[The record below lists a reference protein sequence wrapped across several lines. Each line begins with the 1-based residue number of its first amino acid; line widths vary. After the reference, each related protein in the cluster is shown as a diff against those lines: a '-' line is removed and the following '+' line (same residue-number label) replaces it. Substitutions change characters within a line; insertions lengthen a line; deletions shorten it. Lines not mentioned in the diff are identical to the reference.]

1 MKQQDL
7 RSGVDDDV
15 RAIASLLP
23 TLVIDLRFAALLHPQ
38 ERELGAAQ
46 LIALIALDEASEAG
60 LPVGQLAERVGIAIP
75 AASGVA
81 DRLEKGGYVERVRDL
96 RDRRVVL
103 LRPTDKGRE
112 ATRRL
117 RTALEDTV
125 ATALEGLDPGARE
138 QIVVALHE
146 VAAFSTRLHR

>member
-1 MKQQDL
+1 MNQQDP
-7 RSGVDDDV
+7 RNDIDDDA
-15 RAIASLLP
+15 REIASLLP

-81 DRLEKGGYVERVRDL
+81 DRLEKGGYVERVRDP

-103 LRPTDKGRE
+103 LRPTGKGRE

-125 ATALEGLDPGARE
+125 AAALEGLEPAAR
-138 QIVVALHE
+138 QHIVDALHE
-146 VAAFSTRLHR
+146 VAVFSTRLHR